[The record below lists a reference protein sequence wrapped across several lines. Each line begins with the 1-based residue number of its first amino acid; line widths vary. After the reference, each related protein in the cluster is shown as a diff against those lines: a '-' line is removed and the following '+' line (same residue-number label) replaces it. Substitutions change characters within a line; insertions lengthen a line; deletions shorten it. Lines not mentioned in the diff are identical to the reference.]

1 MLLLEPHEY
10 IDVLGFNFKHQLAHY
25 GGLYLIS
32 TEDLMQRGICK
43 VGIASHFGRRM
54 KTFRSCFGFFTK
66 LYLFGLIVID
76 VENAKE
82 RNKIE
87 KQILAAF
94 NELRLPYPDT
104 ENNTEWLVVKPDVIK
119 TVFDQQ
125 RNNKKVSRV
134 ITNFAG
140 LTDPKTIDTGEWM
153 LNRRNRV
160 WSSID
165 DDDDD
170 DDDGHQSP
178 S

>member
-1 MLLLEPHEY
+1 MLLEPHEY

-32 TEDLMQRGICK
+32 TEDLWKRGICK

-104 ENNTEWLVVKPDVIK
+104 ENNTEWLREEVARF
-119 TVFDQQ
+119 TEQ
-125 RNNKKVSRV
+125 NGSLSSLTLSRLFL
-134 ITNFAG
+134 ISRET
-140 LTDPKTIDTGEWM
+140 T
-153 LNRRNRV
+153 RR
-160 WSSID
+160 SAE
-165 DDDDD
+165 
-170 DDDGHQSP
+170 
-178 S
+178 